1 MLQKIKIRLTLICTC
16 STTLLVLLLVLCCLK
31 VSEDNMYGQEQALFF
46 LRANTIT
53 SDLHSMDGISIYW
66 YTKNMSG
73 DDILWLE
80 LNGAPSVLTSVVVK
94 DEKCSIVREL
104 KAYLENE
111 DIENTLPKAESP
123 AIGASQRSFLWD
135 KFLVME
141 AHITR
146 ETQKADYLY
155 LYSLE
160 GLYSRV
166 RQQRIRFFAIWFF
179 SAAVLSVFSY
189 LFTAH
194 SLRPVVENEEKQRHF
209 ISVASHELRS
219 PLAVFKTG
227 LSILKAEADREK
239 RERTFALMED
249 EMSRMERLIQDLLS
263 LARAERTIMECRF
276 GEASLKEILNTVFEK
291 YVLLARKRGI
301 FLFCETPEESCR
313 CMCDP
318 QRIEQV
324 IVILMDNALSYTPSG
339 GSIHLSL
346 FCSRNKYCIQVKDTG
361 SGISDADKKK
371 IFDRFYRSSSSRSD
385 REHFGLGLSIAR
397 EICNIHRAKISVT
410 DTRGGGSTFTIRL
423 RMCKR
428 S

>member
-1 MLQKIKIRLTLICTC
+1 
-16 STTLLVLLLVLCCLK
+16 
-31 VSEDNMYGQEQALFF
+31 
-46 LRANTIT
+46 
-53 SDLHSMDGISIYW
+53 
-66 YTKNMSG
+66 
-73 DDILWLE
+73 
-80 LNGAPSVLTSVVVK
+80 
-94 DEKCSIVREL
+94 
-104 KAYLENE
+104 
-111 DIENTLPKAESP
+111 
-123 AIGASQRSFLWD
+123 
-135 KFLVME
+135 ME

-227 LSILKAEADREK
+227 LSILKAEADGEK

-263 LARAERTIMECRF
+263 LARAERAIMECRF

-301 FLFCETPEESCR
+301 SLFCETPEESCR